1 MNELYKKS
9 LYTIKAKW
17 LIHEIFEYDISKANI
32 SILLQYGYISPTEYN
47 MYAQMSRMQRQI
59 AIGRLQKIPMYNQA
73 LSNGFEMARKE
84 LVVQNSINEDDIVSI
99 KKDAMYVMKRLSVT
113 DFGHIHFTLR
123 GTYSIFI
130 SCMGL
135 ELYFF
140 YDELNDDYDIQVKGI
155 NDELLPLHEAFLSI
169 ICNALRKVQQGDIS
183 SAMNYINTIRSRY
196 LDRELPIECY
206 REFNRTSLYMIDG
219 CSYGVMNLTD
229 AEKEVLKDR
238 ILLNWNNLF
247 LTEFGR
253 ILFEMLFSS

>member
-9 LYTIKAKW
+9 LYTIKANW
-17 LIHEIFEYDISKANI
+17 LVHEIFEYDISKANI

-47 MYAQMSRMQRQI
+47 MYAQMSKNQRQI
-59 AIGRLQKIPMYNQA
+59 AIGRLQKIPKYNKA
-73 LSNGFEMARKE
+73 IADGFEEARKA
-84 LVVQNSINEDDIVSI
+84 LIDVNSINEEDIVSI

-113 DFGHIHFTLR
+113 NFGHIHFTLR

-135 ELYFF
+135 ELYFY
-140 YDELNDDYDIQVKGI
+140 YDEFNDEYDIQVKGI
-155 NDELLPLHEAFLSI
+155 NDDLLSLHEEFLSI
-169 ICNALRKVQQGDIS
+169 ICTALRKVQQGDIT
-183 SAMNYINTIRSRY
+183 SALNYINTIRSQY
-196 LDRELPIECY
+196 LNRELPIECY

-219 CSYGVMNLTD
+219 CNYGVMNLTEH
-229 AEKEVLKDR
+229 EKEVLKDH